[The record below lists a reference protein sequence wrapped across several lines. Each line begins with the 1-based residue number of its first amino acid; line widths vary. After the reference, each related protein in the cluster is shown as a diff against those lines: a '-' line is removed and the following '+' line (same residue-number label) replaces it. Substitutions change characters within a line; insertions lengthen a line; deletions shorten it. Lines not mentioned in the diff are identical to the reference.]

1 MPRHDSFD
9 RSQKRMPDVDTLV
22 VTSDILS
29 FFLVLLCQ
37 SMALQ
42 HFVHLLDDGL
52 WRDAV
57 HASQVMKTAWLLAIN
72 GAWAAREAAVLDD
85 VALWLSPRCEA
96 CFRVGGAPYRDGG
109 CPHDGCDVHVRRV
122 HGEHEVE
129 LRHQQHLVVQTF
141 HFSADADHPVAFFP
155 F

>member
-1 MPRHDSFD
+1 
-9 RSQKRMPDVDTLV
+9 
-22 VTSDILS
+22 
-29 FFLVLLCQ
+29 
-37 SMALQ
+37 MALQ
-42 HFVHLLDDGL
+42 HFVHLLNDGL

-57 HASQVMKTAWLLAIN
+57 HASQVVEAAWLLAVD
-72 GAWAAREAAVLDD
+72 GAWTARKAAVLDD

-96 CFRVGGAPYRDGG
+96 CFRMCRAPHRYGGGA
-109 CPHDGCDVHVRRV
+109 HDGCDVHVRRV

-141 HFSADADHPVAFFP
+141 HLSADADHLVALFP